1 VFGNVPRRH
10 ERGWLWRLQGSEVF
24 AKRTAQPTPD
34 HPRKANDEES
44 RSKGDEDGVC
54 NSDDLKAGRTALTRL
69 AVVVLDRAP
78 REAQR
83 ASESHPGC

>member
-1 VFGNVPRRH
+1 M
-10 ERGWLWRLQGSEVF
+10 
-24 AKRTAQPTPD
+24 KRTAQPTSD

-54 NSDDLKAGRTALTRL
+54 NSEDLKAGPTGLTRL
-69 AVVVLDRAP
+69 AAVIPDRAP

-83 ASESHPGC
+83 ASASHPGC